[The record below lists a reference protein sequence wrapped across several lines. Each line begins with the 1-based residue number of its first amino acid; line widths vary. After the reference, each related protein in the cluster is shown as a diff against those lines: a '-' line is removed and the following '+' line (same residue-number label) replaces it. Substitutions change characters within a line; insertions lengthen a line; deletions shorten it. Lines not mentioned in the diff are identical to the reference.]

1 MRYLKKFNESSITSD
16 ISNIKDLSNNHLSYL
31 VDKGF
36 KIDIDSLDYEWG
48 KNVTI
53 DIRRDLSIWQQVGGG
68 KQIKNLE
75 FDYIEIKDHFIPFI
89 HMLNKEYDLS
99 KRDTIKFQLPL
110 SKDLKFYTIKC
121 VDILNDNI
129 ESDFKLV
136 RIILKINF

>member
-53 DIRRDLSIWQQVGGG
+53 DIRRDLSIW
-68 KQIKNLE
+68 
-75 FDYIEIKDHFIPFI
+75 
-89 HMLNKEYDLS
+89 
-99 KRDTIKFQLPL
+99 
-110 SKDLKFYTIKC
+110 
-121 VDILNDNI
+121 
-129 ESDFKLV
+129 
-136 RIILKINF
+136 